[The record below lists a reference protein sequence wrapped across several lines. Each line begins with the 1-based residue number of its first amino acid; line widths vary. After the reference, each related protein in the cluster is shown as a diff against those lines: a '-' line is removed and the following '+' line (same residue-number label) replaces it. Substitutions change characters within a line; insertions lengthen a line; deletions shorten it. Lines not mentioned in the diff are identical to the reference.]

1 MSAELRDEMM
11 NKKLVFIR
19 FNKSGW
25 LAAGGAG
32 AAKMLGWGR
41 AGRAV
46 TLFNTVY
53 GARVV
58 YLRDPFLLA

>member
-1 MSAELRDEMM
+1 MPLQSKGRVFIELLLSAELRDEMM

-32 AAKMLGWGR
+32 AAKMLGWP
-41 AGRAV
+41 GRAV
-46 TLFNTVY
+46 Q
-53 GARVV
+53 
-58 YLRDPFLLA
+58 